1 MRRGCLE
8 ECALSRQLLVTEN
21 ELEKTTMNNK
31 RKVEV
36 FSAGC
41 PACESTVRLVKE
53 IACSSCDVQV
63 LDMNKPEVAALAN
76 QYGVKTVPA
85 VVIDGR
91 LANCCCGTGP
101 IEVDLRAAGVGVVS
115 R

>member
-1 MRRGCLE
+1 ME
-8 ECALSRQLLVTEN
+8 Q
-21 ELEKTTMNNK
+21 K

-41 PACESTVRLVKE
+41 PACEPVVQLVKS
-53 IACSSCDVQV
+53 IACPSCDVQV
-63 LDMNKPEVAALAN
+63 LDMNKRDVAAKAK

-85 VVIDGR
+85 VAINGK
-91 LANCCCGTGP
+91 LAGCCSGAGP
-101 IEVDLRAAGVGVVS
+101 DEATLRAEGLGVA